1 MQVSVNREAPL
12 PDQAGT
18 AALAEAEAW
27 QTALALLNKGAADGD
42 GHMHAILG
50 ALYAHGLGVTTPTQ
64 AGAEARLRALAENH
78 AEPEDVAAEIEKME
92 DEVWAERRAL
102 AKQHFQQAAAKGVAE
117 AMNNLAVLVIQVA
130 SPLVAPPASPAPA
143 LSLPRQPAHPRPRP
157 HLHLASRLEARQQV
171 GLDSDVW
178 MRQTSSRRLDAP
190 SEQALNP

>member
-18 AALAEAEAW
+18 AALAESEAW

-64 AGAEARLRALAENH
+64 AGAEARLMALAENH
-78 AEPEDVAAEIEKME
+78 PEPQDVAAEMERME

-102 AKQHFQQAAAKGVAE
+102 AKQHFQQAAAKGVPE
-117 AMNNLAVLVIQVA
+117 AMNNLAVLIIQVV

-143 LSLPRQPAHPRPRP
+143 LSLSLPRQPARPRPRP
-157 HLHLASRLEARQQV
+157 RPCPHQRLASRLGARQQA
-171 GLDSDVW
+171 GLDRDVRERW
-178 MRQTSSRRLDAP
+178 GL
-190 SEQALNP
+190 L